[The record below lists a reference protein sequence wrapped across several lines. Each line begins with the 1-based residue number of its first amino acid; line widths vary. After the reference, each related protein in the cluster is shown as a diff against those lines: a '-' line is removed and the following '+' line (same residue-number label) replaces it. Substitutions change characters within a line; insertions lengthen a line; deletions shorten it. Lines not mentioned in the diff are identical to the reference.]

1 MTRQIKCSNANKR
14 RFRHQCALCC
24 GYTVA
29 PTVGT
34 VDEGGVSGFFDRIGS
49 TLQGVFGAIDNLGD
63 IIDTAQ

>member
-1 MTRQIKCSNANKR
+1 M
-14 RFRHQCALCC
+14 RFVCC

-34 VDEGGVSGFFDRIGS
+34 IDEGGVPGFLDRIGS
-49 TLQGVFGAIDNLGD
+49 TLQGVFGTIDNLGD